1 MWPYSVK
8 MTTIMPSRE
17 SPRPECLA
25 GARRCAVDTEAIVS
39 LGGGGKRRAQLAYAG
54 MGKCSLTTFDSR
66 IAEVRLH

>member
-1 MWPYSVK
+1 
-8 MTTIMPSRE
+8 
-17 SPRPECLA
+17 
-25 GARRCAVDTEAIVS
+25 VDTEAIVS